1 MSNVIPM
8 QNDQDRRQQ
17 AAEWIAK
24 MDRDL
29 SSSELE
35 QLRAWIRADQRNERE
50 LEECARL
57 WDMLGALHSLAD
69 LMPQEKKPSILASCG
84 VGGLPCPGVGGWL
97 GSPGERCFSA
107 AGP

>member
-50 LEECARL
+50 L
-57 WDMLGALHSLAD
+57 
-69 LMPQEKKPSILASCG
+69 
-84 VGGLPCPGVGGWL
+84 
-97 GSPGERCFSA
+97 
-107 AGP
+107 